1 MSDSMLYHDIVHN
14 ISISQPTVAI
24 RLKVTVNTNQYAV
37 NAQWLVFNFHKFLLL
52 DGLKYSQQNNGT
64 A

>member
-14 ISISQPTVAI
+14 ISVSQPTFAI
-24 RLKVTVNTNQYAV
+24 HLKVTVNTNQYAV
-37 NAQWLVFNFHKFLLL
+37 NTQWLVFNLHKFVLL
-52 DGLKYSQQNNGT
+52 DRLKYSLQYNGT

>member
-14 ISISQPTVAI
+14 MSVSQPTVAI
-24 RLKVTVNTNQYAV
+24 HLKVTVNTNQYAV
-37 NAQWLVFNFHKFLLL
+37 NTQWLVFNLYNFLLF
-52 DGLKYSQQNNGT
+52 DRLKYSQQYNGT